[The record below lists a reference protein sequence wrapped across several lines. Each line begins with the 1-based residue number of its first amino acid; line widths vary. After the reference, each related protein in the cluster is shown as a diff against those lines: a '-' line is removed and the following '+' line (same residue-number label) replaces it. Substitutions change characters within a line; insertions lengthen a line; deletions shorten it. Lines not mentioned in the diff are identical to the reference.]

1 MSDFLKAVDGL
12 PLLAKV
18 ILCIPVLEI
27 FYGICRV
34 VNGAVKNDVVW
45 IVLAVLTIIPGAF
58 FMWILAFVGVVW
70 KGPAF
75 LLGDPYFGKKKV
87 KSRGLQI
94 LQAAGFFT

>member
-34 VNGAVKNDVVW
+34 VNGVVKNDVVW

-58 FMWILAFVGVVW
+58 FMWILDLVWVLW
-70 KGPAF
+70 KGPAIP
-75 LLGDPYFGKKKV
+75 LGDTYLGRKNVIPRV
-87 KSRGLQI
+87 WQI
-94 LQAAGFFT
+94 LQAAGVFA

>member
-1 MSDFLKAVDGL
+1 MNERFFEGGRRL

-34 VNGAVKNDVVW
+34 VNGVVKNDVVW

-58 FMWILAFVGVVW
+58 FMWILDLVWVLW
-70 KGPAF
+70 KGHAI
-75 LLGDPYFGKKKV
+75 LLGDTYFG
-87 KSRGLQI
+87 
-94 LQAAGFFT
+94 

>member
-34 VNGAVKNDVVW
+34 VNDGVW

-58 FMWILAFVGVVW
+58 FMWILDLCGCCGRGTPFCSAIRIS
-70 KGPAF
+70 AE
-75 LLGDPYFGKKKV
+75 KK
-87 KSRGLQI
+87 
-94 LQAAGFFT
+94 

>member
-1 MSDFLKAVDGL
+1 MSDFVKAVDGL

-34 VNGAVKNDVVW
+34 VNGVVKNDVVW

-58 FMWILAFVGVVW
+58 FMWILDLVWVLW
-70 KGPAF
+70 KGHAI
-75 LLGDPYFGKKKV
+75 LLGDTYFG
-87 KSRGLQI
+87 
-94 LQAAGFFT
+94 